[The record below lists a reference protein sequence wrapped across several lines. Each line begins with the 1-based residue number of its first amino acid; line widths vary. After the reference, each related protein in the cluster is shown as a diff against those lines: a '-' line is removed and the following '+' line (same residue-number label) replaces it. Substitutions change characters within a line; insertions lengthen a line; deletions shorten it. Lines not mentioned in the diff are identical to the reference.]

1 MDVRPHGRQGHLQ
14 ILAYESFTVAYDPDF
29 HKFSPGAQLE
39 SRALALFGDQG
50 LTLEPTRVR
59 DRRTSR

>member
-1 MDVRPHGRQGHLQ
+1 MQCNLLEEDVL
-14 ILAYESFTVAYDPDF
+14 YSFKVAYDPDF